1 MVWHGVA
8 WHGMTR
14 HGLAWRAE
22 MACHGM
28 RRHGMAWRG
37 VACWLRVAWWAMS
50 VRPLAR
56 PRRRRRKRR
65 SKNPRRVSTSETRR
79 RGDEETRRRGTQERR
94 NAGTKERRCRPG
106 IELGSAAPAAKRE
119 DHYTT
124 GELNDGVYQRRRI
137 YCGVWMEACETLEC
151 SLHGLGSVLL
161 RLLVRRRR

>member
-28 RRHGMAWRG
+28 RRHGMAWSG

-65 SKNPRRVSTSETRR
+65 SKNHPRVSTSETRK
-79 RGDEETRRRGTQERR
+79 RGDEECRNAGTQERR
-94 NAGTKERRCRPG
+94 NEGAKNVVHG
-106 IELGSAAPAAKRE
+106 IRTRDGCTAAARD

-124 GELNDGVYQRRRI
+124 SDSNDEGQKKSQI
-137 YCGVWMEACETLEC
+137 YCKALEDCGTWSVWRM
-151 SLHGLGSVLL
+151 GS
-161 RLLVRRRR
+161 